1 MPGVFEVT
9 GVDAVL
15 NRLQQIEANMLPLG
29 GIALQQEAEAILE
42 KSQEIVPYD
51 TGSLHDSAAV
61 IQWANVRP
69 GVVQAGVSYGGRA
82 GHQGRIP
89 EQYAIIV
96 HFNVRGVTFK
106 NGKRDHY
113 LSEPT
118 FAATQG
124 MLGRIA
130 EQLRNAL

>member
-9 GVDAVL
+9 GIDTVI
-15 NRLQQIEANMLPLG
+15 NRLQQIGANMLPLG
-29 GIALQQEAEAILE
+29 GIALEQEAEAIKE
-42 KSQEIVPYD
+42 KSQEIVPFD
-51 TGSLHDSAAV
+51 TGSLHDSGRV
-61 IQWANVRP
+61 QEWAIVRP

-89 EQYAIIV
+89 EQYAILV
-96 HFNVRGVTFK
+96 HYNVRGVTFK

-118 FAATQG
+118 FAATQ
-124 MLGRIA
+124 
-130 EQLRNAL
+130 